1 MLSQQDFRS
10 LETAFVLFVFFLLK
24 LGKQMPLCYLKDS
37 KDLRLMDVPDQGRSA
52 TERTAHSS
60 YLHYNMYV
68 HVCMCVSVFVP
79 MAACEYAEFCP
90 LTPYKTISENATY
103 SIFIEN

>member
-1 MLSQQDFRS
+1 
-10 LETAFVLFVFFLLK
+10 
-24 LGKQMPLCYLKDS
+24 MPLCYLKNS
-37 KDLRLMDVPDQGRSA
+37 KGLRLMDVPEQGRSV

-60 YLHYNMYV
+60 YLHYNMCAFV
-68 HVCMCVSVFVP
+68 HVSVAVA

-103 SIFIEN
+103 GNYIKYSILIEH